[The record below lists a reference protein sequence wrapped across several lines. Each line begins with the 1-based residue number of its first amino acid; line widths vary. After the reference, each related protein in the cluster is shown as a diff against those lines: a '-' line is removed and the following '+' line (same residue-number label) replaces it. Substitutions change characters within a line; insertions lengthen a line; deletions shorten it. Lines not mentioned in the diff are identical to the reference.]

1 MSENK
6 MTHCPK
12 CHKPLL
18 NGAQFSGAAQ
28 FNLRCP
34 WCQAIVTVTV
44 QQQILT
50 NLKTSDPGSVG
61 GEMAEFYRTETSQA
75 HSPAFG
81 QEPIS
86 FQQSPSGQAQEN
98 SGFKVVGFL
107 YPQKEPME
115 KKS

>member
-1 MSENK
+1 

-18 NGAQFSGAAQ
+18 NGAQFSGTAQ

-34 WCQAIVTVTV
+34 WCQAIVTVSV
-44 QQQILT
+44 QQQILA
-50 NLKTSDPGSVG
+50 NLKTPDAAPPSP
-61 GEMAEFYRTETSQA
+61 EMAEFYRTEISQS

-107 YPQKEPME
+107 YPQKEPMD
-115 KKS
+115 KKT